1 MWYTESMVQIE
12 DAMSKHNKP
21 AASRKT
27 GRIQV
32 LFTPGELERIK
43 SRAAKKGVSVSQF
56 AHDLMM
62 KSITPRRAASRN
74 ARAGRSAAS

>member
-1 MWYTESMVQIE
+1 MWYTESMVQI
-12 DAMSKHNKP
+12 DNAMSKHNKP

-56 AHDLMM
+56 AHDVMM
-62 KSITPRRAASRN
+62 KSLAPRRARKK
-74 ARAGRSAAS
+74 

>member
-1 MWYTESMVQIE
+1 MWYTESMVQI
-12 DAMSKHNKP
+12 DTDMSKHNKP

-32 LFTPGELERIK
+32 LFTPGELEKIK

-56 AHDLMM
+56 AHDVMM
-62 KSITPRRAASRN
+62 QSLTPRRSRKK
-74 ARAGRSAAS
+74 

>member
-1 MWYTESMVQIE
+1 MWYTESMVQI
-12 DAMSKHNKP
+12 DNAMRKHNKP

-32 LFTPGELERIK
+32 LFTPNELARIK

-56 AHDLMM
+56 AHDVMM
-62 KSITPRRAASRN
+62 KSITPRRARKK
-74 ARAGRSAAS
+74 

>member
-1 MWYTESMVQIE
+1 MWYTESMVQIDT

-32 LFTPGELERIK
+32 LFTPGELTRIK
-43 SRAAKKGVSVSQF
+43 SRAAKKGMSVSQF
-56 AHDLMM
+56 AHDVMM
-62 KSITPRRAASRN
+62 QSLTPKRSRKK
-74 ARAGRSAAS
+74 

>member
-1 MWYTESMVQIE
+1 MVQINT
-12 DAMSKHNKP
+12 DAMKHNKP

-32 LFTPGELERIK
+32 LFTPNELARIK

-56 AHDLMM
+56 AHDVMM
-62 KSITPRRAASRN
+62 KSITPRRARKK
-74 ARAGRSAAS
+74 